1 MKQLSLLIL
10 LTSCFWANAQL
21 QNDPSTIAYYP
32 FDGNGNDLSSN
43 AFNATIVGSASFTS
57 DHAGVANSAF
67 SLTGSNY
74 LIVNN
79 VTSAFKPTQ
88 LPVSVSLWMK
98 IPSNF
103 QGQVTFFKN
112 DFAENIYSGI
122 RGTVIPNG
130 TVTIGL
136 ENGGPIGTGSRKTK
150 TGTTNIKDGQWH
162 LITCIVRSFSNMDIY
177 VDCHND
183 GGSYSGGAS
192 TLSYSQQNPGIIGA
206 YDGVLGAGGFE
217 YGQGAIDELLFIG
230 RELTVSEIQS
240 RFFNETASVNGPSSL
255 CPGTSG
261 VITAV
266 GGTAYLWDNGST
278 NPMRTITSPGTYSV
292 TIFHGEFCTSEK
304 SITVNASQVSPL
316 TVTPLGSTSFCEGGS
331 VQLSVNADGNFIWND
346 GNTQNPRTVNASGDY
361 YVSSVS
367 GCATSSNTVNVDVHS
382 NPAQPT
388 ITPNGPLS
396 FYVGG
401 SVTLQSSLASA
412 YEWIPTGGNASSIQV
427 SQSGSFS
434 VKVFNDY
441 QCSAISESVTIT
453 VLPIVE
459 PPNNSCSAVEVIS
472 YNPLKRNDGSF
483 LPASRTISSN
493 ALGAAQNS
501 DSPTSEDVFN
511 AVSLGFGGELT
522 VRMSGKIANGE
533 GNDLK
538 VFETT
543 FTPDAGNCIRYPERI
558 QVFASQDNCNWVY
571 LGSGC
576 QDAEFDLGELDW
588 AEYIRLIDIS
598 PIDGVYNNQV
608 ADGYDVDAIE
618 CLNGYKDSPVLQ
630 DLGANYA
637 TQVVNTNQQLRKNGT
652 PVTLARSDAS
662 KVLGA
667 PQNSNTVN
675 FYALGFGGSITLKLG
690 YVVFNKDGNDLQV
703 VETSYGNPACSGYP
717 EKANVEVS
725 LDGSAWFDLGQIC
738 LDGGVD
744 FSTQGINAVQFV
756 RITDHSA
763 LSSFNASA
771 DGYDVDGIV
780 VLQPG
785 CGNSNNS
792 ARIEDDIWTKDETAL
807 VFVTQTI
814 TKDFTSLQVISA
826 NEDETLSIQLVS
838 MTGQKVKSSTL
849 NVNANSSAQQLID
862 LSDLSSG
869 VYLLSI
875 QGKSGIESFKI
886 IKQ

>member
-1 MKQLSLLIL
+1 MKKNLIILLICATVTPIVAQINSVMLHPSFDASVGYHTGFSTANNNYNNVPQMSAYSIPGAVSGENVNRALFGFDFSSIPAGSTIVSAYLSLYKNPGNSIL
-10 LTSCFWANAQL
+10 SQHTIGNSQAFIQRINQPWNEATVTWNNQPTVTSNGQVSLAASQTGNEDYLNIDLTSLVQASYT
-21 QNDPSTIAYYP
+21 DPS
-32 FDGNGNDLSSN
+32 
-43 AFNATIVGSASFTS
+43 
-57 DHAGVANSAF
+57 
-67 SLTGSNY
+67 SNY
-74 LIVNN
+74 GYLFRLQSEVPNRALIFCSNNYQEASKRPLLVVNYCVNN
-79 VTSAFKPTQ
+79 
-88 LPVSVSLWMK
+88 
-98 IPSNF
+98 
-103 QGQVTFFKN
+103 
-112 DFAENIYSGI
+112 
-122 RGTVIPNG
+122 
-130 TVTIGL
+130 
-136 ENGGPIGTGSRKTK
+136 
-150 TGTTNIKDGQWH
+150 
-162 LITCIVRSFSNMDIY
+162 
-177 VDCHND
+177 
-183 GGSYSGGAS
+183 
-192 TLSYSQQNPGIIGA
+192 
-206 YDGVLGAGGFE
+206 
-217 YGQGAIDELLFIG
+217 
-230 RELTVSEIQS
+230 
-240 RFFNETASVNGPSSL
+240 
-255 CPGTSG
+255 
-261 VITAV
+261 
-266 GGTAYLWDNGST
+266 
-278 NPMRTITSPGTYSV
+278 
-292 TIFHGEFCTSEK
+292 
-304 SITVNASQVSPL
+304 SPL